1 MRRRMIA
8 GVLLALATTM
18 LSVGSNALAADMPEF
33 KLTIQKGHFIPE
45 TIEVPAGVR
54 FKLLITNLGPGAE
67 EFESYE
73 LKKESVMGEG
83 VTRPLVF
90 APLKPGSYKF
100 FGEFHPDTA
109 KGRIVAK

>member
-1 MRRRMIA
+1 MKTAWHSLSMLL
-8 GVLLALATTM
+8 VLAWLMASGGAQAEELR
-18 LSVGSNALAADMPEF
+18 EF
-33 KLTIQKGHFIPE
+33 KLAIKNGRFIPE
-45 TIEVPAGVR
+45 TIEVPAGMR
-54 FKLLITNLGPGAE
+54 FKLVITNQGPGPE

-90 APLKPGSYKF
+90 APLKPGSYTF

-109 KGRIVAK
+109 KGRIIAK